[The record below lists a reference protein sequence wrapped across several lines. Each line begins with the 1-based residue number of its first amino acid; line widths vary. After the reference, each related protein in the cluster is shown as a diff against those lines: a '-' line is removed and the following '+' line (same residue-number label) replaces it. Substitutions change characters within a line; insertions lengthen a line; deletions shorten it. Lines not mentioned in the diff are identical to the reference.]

1 MIRKLRWKFSAI
13 MMTIVA
19 FLLAVIFITL
29 YYTTKANYVQRSMG
43 TLHSAMLE
51 NYPGS
56 MREQAGQPPS
66 AGQRPPSRP
75 RRQELPLMVVDIRQ
89 GNYTVVKN
97 QLPDIESQEA
107 ETLIS
112 LAESKGGESGTLKDL
127 HLRFLRGKTKPDQ
140 TVRYVFADIYEE
152 QNSLYW
158 QVIHSSMIG
167 ASSFAVFFLFS
178 ILLSGWAVKP
188 VEIAWQRQRQFVADA
203 SHELKT
209 PLTVILSN
217 ADMLEKDRDIPKGQ
231 NRQRISHI
239 KAESLRMKQLT
250 ESLLTLARSDSG
262 QETAVCAPV
271 DLSFIVN
278 SSLMTFEPLV
288 FDMDKH
294 IIYDIEASLHVNGDE
309 KKLRQLSDILL
320 DNACKYSLDKG
331 SIRVTLK
338 KSGTKEA
345 LLTVSNEGTPLT
357 KEEIRHLFLR
367 FYRADTARSNIPG
380 YGLGLS
386 IAQSIVSEH
395 GGKIEASTDGFATNS
410 FIVRLPIQE

>member
-1 MIRKLRWKFSAI
+1 MPPP
-13 MMTIVA
+13 
-19 FLLAVIFITL
+19 AVGCFT
-29 YYTTKANYVQRSMG
+29 NFG
-43 TLHSAMLE
+43 
-51 NYPGS
+51 
-56 MREQAGQPPS
+56 
-66 AGQRPPSRP
+66 
-75 RRQELPLMVVDIRQ
+75 
-89 GNYTVVKN
+89 
-97 QLPDIESQEA
+97 
-107 ETLIS
+107 
-112 LAESKGGESGTLKDL
+112 
-127 HLRFLRGKTKPDQ
+127 
-140 TVRYVFADIYEE
+140 
-152 QNSLYW
+152 
-158 QVIHSSMIG
+158 
-167 ASSFAVFFLFS
+167 
-178 ILLSGWAVKP
+178 
-188 VEIAWQRQRQFVADA
+188 
-203 SHELKT
+203 
-209 PLTVILSN
+209 
-217 ADMLEKDRDIPKGQ
+217 
-231 NRQRISHI
+231 
-239 KAESLRMKQLT
+239 MKQLT

-395 GGKIEASTDGFATNS
+395 GGRIDVSTDGSRVNS
-410 FIVRLPIQE
+410 FMVRLPLQE